1 MTNTISSETL
11 TIIYQI
17 SVEIGKPSWLEYRC
31 LQHQRFYDSGWTPSL
46 LSLLGRSILAPVS
59 QQRTM
64 RRQFQLPLPSVQTNT
79 KTIITPNTNTRFI
92 YSNILLALFVGGY
105 AAKRKTNRNELLFCQ
120 RRANKAGRY
129 ADWLSPSVPERS
141 LCVQGLP
148 GGPHGANLVTKGR
161 CQSTGVSSN
170 PANSTLYELRVGNV

>member
-1 MTNTISSETL
+1 MTNMISSETL

-92 YSNILLALFVGGY
+92 YSNILLALFLV
-105 AAKRKTNRNELLFCQ
+105 ATRRKGKQIETSCCFARGELTKQGDTLIGC
-120 RRANKAGRY
+120 RRAFR
-129 ADWLSPSVPERS
+129 SVRSVYRDCPE
-141 LCVQGLP
+141 V
-148 GGPHGANLVTKGR
+148 HT
-161 CQSTGVSSN
+161 
-170 PANSTLYELRVGNV
+170 ELIQ